1 MSRWVKCPTCGDDQ
15 RVKEVMC
22 CPWCSGQGV
31 LDEEL
36 NCCQWCGGCGMLSK
50 MLLAK
55 QLKLKRRGWA
65 SILGMRVYLGWEG
78 DEDWWNGL

>member
-1 MSRWVKCPTCGDDQ
+1 
-15 RVKEVMC
+15 
-22 CPWCSGQGV
+22 
-31 LDEEL
+31 
-36 NCCQWCGGCGMLSK
+36 MLSK